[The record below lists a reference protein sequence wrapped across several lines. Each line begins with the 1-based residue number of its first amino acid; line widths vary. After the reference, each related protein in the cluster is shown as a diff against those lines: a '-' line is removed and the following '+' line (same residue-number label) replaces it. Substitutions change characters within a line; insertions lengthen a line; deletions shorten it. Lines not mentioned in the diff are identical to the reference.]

1 MGMTMSE
8 KILARASGRAE
19 VAPGEIVWANVDTAM
34 MDDILGPRVEIAD
47 RMVELGAQVWD
58 ADKVVII
65 SDHYTPPANAKQ
77 AGIVKFTRDWAATH
91 GIKNYYEFVGPCH
104 QIMVEHGHVLPGAI
118 VMGTDSHTCMGGAL
132 GAFASGIGSTEMV
145 GILVTGQIWLR
156 VPETIRVVWEG
167 PLGKGVMAKDVSLA
181 TIGEI
186 GHAGATYKAVEYT
199 GSTIKGLN
207 MDERFC
213 ISNMA
218 VEMGA
223 KVGLMQPDATTEEFL
238 ESRGIACAS
247 ANLKSDADAVFC
259 RTLHFDAAAL
269 QPVVACPHEVD
280 NVCEISG
287 MGKKIRVDQAYL
299 GSCTGGR
306 YTDLVMAASIMKGK
320 KVMKGRRFLVSPAS
334 KAIWEQAAQSGV
346 LQSLSEAGATIMA
359 PTCGLCVGLH
369 SGILADDEVCVS
381 STNRNFIGR
390 MGSKKAHTYLGSPLT
405 VAAAAITGELTDP
418 REFL

>member
-1 MGMTMSE
+1 
-8 KILARASGRAE
+8 
-19 VAPGEIVWANVDTAM
+19 
-34 MDDILGPRVEIAD
+34 
-47 RMVELGAQVWD
+47 
-58 ADKVVII
+58 
-65 SDHYTPPANAKQ
+65 
-77 AGIVKFTRDWAATH
+77 
-91 GIKNYYEFVGPCH
+91 
-104 QIMVEHGHVLPGAI
+104 
-118 VMGTDSHTCMGGAL
+118 
-132 GAFASGIGSTEMV
+132 
-145 GILVTGQIWLR
+145 
-156 VPETIRVVWEG
+156 
-167 PLGKGVMAKDVSLA
+167 
-181 TIGEI
+181 
-186 GHAGATYKAVEYT
+186 
-199 GSTIKGLN
+199 

-223 KVGLMQPDATTEEFL
+223 KVGLMQPDATTEEFFAA
-238 ESRGIACAS
+238 RGIACA
-247 ANLKSDADAVFC
+247 ATGLKSDADAVFC
-259 RTLHFDAAAL
+259 RTLRFDAAAL

-287 MGKKIRVDQAYL
+287 IGKRVRVDQAYL

-306 YTDLVMAASIMKGK
+306 YTDLVMAASVMKGR

-334 KAIWEQAAQSGV
+334 KAIWEQAAESGV
-346 LQSLSEAGATIMA
+346 LQALSEAGATIMA

-390 MGSKKAHTYLGSPLT
+390 MGSKKARTYLGSPLT